1 MGISGGL
8 RLKFSVTEASAA
20 KVGTVTLKNSLNAEV
35 SNAEPAHNQSVTLTN
50 RMMLIGEK
58 MATLKI

>member
-1 MGISGGL
+1 M
-8 RLKFSVTEASAA
+8 KFSVTEASAA